1 MFHFKY
7 LSHFTASSF
16 VVVWCREKFH
26 GFIRKL
32 SSLFWY
38 QPIRVYFF
46 AHYSPLDDTKGTVCL
61 TTCSAAERSGII
73 QELINTKKDEIYS
86 EITSRQYVIPE
97 HDKAYVFVDGRIQP
111 ACMKDIEDF
120 SLQ

>member
-1 MFHFKY
+1 MFYFKY

-32 SSLFWY
+32 SNLFWY
-38 QPIRVYFF
+38 QPIRAYFF
-46 AHYSPLDDTKGTVCL
+46 AHYSPLDNTKGTVCL
-61 TTCSAAERSGII
+61 TTCSAAERPGII
-73 QELINTKKDEIYS
+73 QELINTKKDEICS
-86 EITSRQYVIPE
+86 EITSRQCVIPE
-97 HDKAYVFVDGRIQP
+97 HDKAFVFVSGRIQP